1 MAKDSTS
8 PTFPPFLPHFW
19 PQSNKSRTEKKE
31 NMPTQDGRKEKVAG
45 MNSCG
50 PNEATNTLNDH

>member
-1 MAKDSTS
+1 LHSE
-8 PTFPPFLPHFW
+8 
-19 PQSNKSRTEKKE
+19 SNKIYSPIFAAFLATKQQKQNRKKE